1 MNKLKE
7 IYKKYY
13 YISPLEL
20 ADFAE
25 TNRSR
30 NSYWCLLTF
39 FIYIILDFAVWI
51 PFNFTGVDRNVFF
64 VFLCISAAD
73 VLCSHLL
80 SRAVKN
86 VSREK
91 AWPIKNIPVYAVF
104 VWGMSGSAYIFY
116 CLQNPFFALIH
127 FFGAVS
133 IMFVV
138 FHLVPPA
145 FLIVFFAGAGAMLPG
160 IYRTFGYLGAASFS
174 ILSLLIAFLS
184 LYKRYTEKQYLSL
197 LKRQKKVFEAKTF
210 GNFTLLHEGQA
221 VKFSRSK
228 TAELIAYLICKNG
241 SSANTKELLC
251 ALYGEHADSA
261 RYGSS
266 LRALI
271 SDAKKT
277 FSELEIQN
285 FFSAEYNNF
294 RINPEA
300 VKCDYYDFLAGDQAA
315 KKRYAGQ
322 FMSQYSWAEETAA
335 FLERKALAG

>member
-1 MNKLKE
+1 MDKLKE
-7 IYKKYY
+7 LYNKYY

-25 TNRSR
+25 TNRRR
-30 NSYWCLLTF
+30 NSYWCLMCL
-39 FIYIILDFAVWI
+39 FIYIALSFKIWFQFPNVAI
-51 PFNFTGVDRNVFF
+51 DRNLFF

-91 AWPIKNIPVYAVF
+91 AWIIKNIPVYVVF
-104 VWGMSGSAYIFY
+104 VWGMSGSAYIFH
-116 CLQNPFFALIH
+116 CLQSPFFALMH

-133 IMFVV
+133 IMFAV

-145 FLIVFFAGAGAMLPG
+145 FMIVFLAGAGALLSG
-160 IYRTFGYLGAASFS
+160 IYRSFGYIGAESFS
-174 ILSLLIAFLS
+174 VVALLIAFLS
-184 LYKRYTEKQYLSL
+184 LYKRYTEKLYLSL
-197 LKRQKKVFEAKTF
+197 LKRQKKVFEARTF
-210 GNFTLLHEGQA
+210 GNFTLLHENKA

-228 TAELIAYLICKNG
+228 TLELIAYLIVKNG
-241 SSANTKELLC
+241 SSVNTRELLC
-251 ALYGEHADSA
+251 ALYGDYADSA

-271 SDAKKT
+271 SDARHI
-277 FSELEIQN
+277 FSEMEIQN
-285 FFSAEYNNF
+285 FFTAEYNSF

-300 VKCDYYDFLAGDQAA
+300 IKCDYYDFLSGDPAA
-315 KKRYAGQ
+315 KKLYAGQ
-322 FMSQYSWAEETAA
+322 FMSQYSWAEDTAA
-335 FLERKALAG
+335 FLSQKALSK

>member
-1 MNKLKE
+1 MDKLKE
-7 IYKKYY
+7 LYNKYY

-30 NSYWCLLTF
+30 NSHWCLLCF
-39 FIYIILDFAVWI
+39 FIYSILAFAVGI
-51 PFNFTGVDRNVFF
+51 PFNFTGVDRNLFF
-64 VFLCISAAD
+64 VFLCICAAD

-116 CLQNPFFALIH
+116 CLQNPFFALMH

-133 IMFVV
+133 IMFAV
-138 FHLVPPA
+138 FLLVPPA
-145 FLIVFFAGAGAMLPG
+145 FMIVFLAGAGAMLPG
-160 IYRTFGYLGAASFS
+160 IYRSFGYIGAASFS
-174 ILSLLIAFLS
+174 VVALLIVFLS
-184 LYKRYTEKQYLSL
+184 LYKRYTEKLYLSL

-210 GNFTLLHEGQA
+210 GNFTLLYENKA

-228 TAELIAYLICKNG
+228 TLELIAYLIVKNG
-241 SSANTKELLC
+241 SSVNTKELLC
-251 ALYGEHADSA
+251 ALFGERADSA

-266 LRALI
+266 LRVLI
-271 SDAKKT
+271 SDAKRT
-277 FSELEIQN
+277 FAELEIQN

-300 VKCDYYDFLAGDQAA
+300 IKCDYYDFLAGDPAA
-315 KKRYAGQ
+315 QKLYAGQ
-322 FMSQYSWAEETAA
+322 FMSQYSWAEDTAA

>member
-7 IYKKYY
+7 LYKKYY

-30 NSYWCLLTF
+30 NSYWCLLCF
-39 FIYIILDFAVWI
+39 FIYSILAFAVGI
-51 PFNFTGVDRNVFF
+51 PFNFTVVDRNVFF

-91 AWPIKNIPVYAVF
+91 AWPIKNIPVYAAF

-116 CLQNPFFALIH
+116 CLQNPFFALMH

-133 IMFVV
+133 IMFAV

-145 FLIVFFAGAGAMLPG
+145 FLIVFFAGAGAMLPE
-160 IYRTFGYLGAASFS
+160 IYRTFGYVGAASFS
-174 ILSLLIAFLS
+174 ILSFLIAFLS
-184 LYKRYTEKQYLSL
+184 LYKRYTEKLYLSL
-197 LKRQKKVFEAKTF
+197 LKKQKKVFEAKTF
-210 GNFTLLHEGQA
+210 GNFTLLYENKA

-228 TAELIAYLICKNG
+228 TLELIAYLIVKNG

-251 ALYGEHADSA
+251 ALYGDYADSA
-261 RYGSS
+261 RYGAS
-266 LRALI
+266 LRSLI
-271 SDAKKT
+271 SDAKHV
-277 FSELEIQN
+277 FADMEIQN
-285 FFSAEYNNF
+285 FFTAEYNNF

-300 VKCDYYDFLAGDQAA
+300 VKCDYYDFLAGDSKAIKA
-315 KKRYAGQ
+315 YAGE
-322 FMSQYSWAEETAA
+322 FMSQYSWAEGTAA
-335 FLERKALAG
+335 FLERKALA

>member
-7 IYKKYY
+7 LYKKYY

-30 NSYWCLLTF
+30 NSHWCLLTF
-39 FIYIILDFAVWI
+39 FIYIIFDLAVGV
-51 PFNFTGVDRNVFF
+51 PFYFTGVDRNVFF

-133 IMFVV
+133 IMFAV

-145 FLIVFFAGAGAMLPG
+145 FMVVFLAGAGAMLPG
-160 IYRTFGYLGAASFS
+160 IYRSFGYVGAASFS
-174 ILSLLIAFLS
+174 ILSFLIAFLS
-184 LYKRYTEKQYLSL
+184 LYKRYTEKLYLSL
-197 LKRQKKVFEAKTF
+197 LKKQKKVFEAKTF
-210 GNFTLLHEGQA
+210 GNFTLLYENKA

-228 TAELIAYLICKNG
+228 TMELIAYLVLKNG

-251 ALYGEHADSA
+251 ALYGDYADSA
-261 RYGSS
+261 RYGAS
-266 LRALI
+266 LRSLI
-271 SDAKKT
+271 SDAKHV
-277 FSELEIQN
+277 FADMEIQN
-285 FFSAEYNNF
+285 FFTAEYNNF

-300 VKCDYYDFLAGDQAA
+300 VKCDYYDFLAGDSKAIKA
-315 KKRYAGQ
+315 YAGE
-322 FMSQYSWAEETAA
+322 FMSQYSWAEGTAA
-335 FLERKALAG
+335 FLERKALA

>member
-7 IYKKYY
+7 LYNKYY
-13 YISPLEL
+13 YISPLDL

-30 NSYWCLLTF
+30 NAFWCLLCLFAYIALF
-39 FIYIILDFAVWI
+39 FLLGIPFLDF
-51 PFNFTGVDRNVFF
+51 GLDRNLYI
-64 VFLCISAAD
+64 VFLCISLAD
-73 VLCSHLL
+73 VLCSRLI

-86 VSREK
+86 VGREK
-91 AWPIKNIPVYAVF
+91 AWFIKNIPVYVVF
-104 VWGMSGSAYIFY
+104 VWGMSGSSYVFY
-116 CLQNPFFALIH
+116 CLQNHFFGIMH
-127 FFGAVS
+127 FFGAIS

-145 FLIVFFAGAGAMLPG
+145 FLIIFLAGAGALLPG
-160 IYRTFGYLGAASFS
+160 IYRSFGYIEAASFS
-174 ILSLLIAFLS
+174 VVALLTVHLS

-210 GNFTLLHEGQA
+210 GNFTLLHEGKT

-228 TAELIAYLICKNG
+228 TAELVAYLICKNG

-251 ALYGEHADSA
+251 ALYGEYADSA
-261 RYGSS
+261 HYGSS
-266 LRALI
+266 LRVLI

-277 FSELEIQN
+277 FAELEIQK
-285 FFSAEYNNF
+285 FFTAEYNNF

-300 VKCDYYDFLAGDQAA
+300 VKCDYYDFLAGDPAA
-315 KKRYAGQ
+315 QKRYAGE